1 MNKKLNISVIIRV
14 FNRLDDLKICLET
27 IRKHWLGAN
36 YFIIVVGNGKAL
48 GFDIDSST
56 QQLSDRCIQL
66 DTNAGHLKGNSQLLQ
81 EGMKHIPADSD
92 FTVIL
97 EADTWIFSDAVILKY
112 TEKLKREKAV
122 WASANWIEKYHSL
135 ALDFA
140 LMDSNFLKNN
150 PQIFDFTV
158 HAESFVCNYLRHSGN
173 NYCYMTEC
181 MPVHIPS
188 FMRRFYNPFKGRMR
202 SFTIPQMVTHHIED
216 LPKGMEDKK
225 LQANIML
232 NRAEFPTP
240 LNSDLKTAHCKLR
253 MIEILMKITPRSRWI
268 KAQKERKL

>member
-36 YFIIVVGNGKAL
+36 YFVIVVGNGKAF
-48 GFDIDSST
+48 GHQIESST
-56 QQLSDRCIQL
+56 QQLADKCIQL
-66 DTNAGHLKGNSQLLQ
+66 ESNAGHLKGNSQLLQ
-81 EGMKHIPADSD
+81 EGLKHLPDNSD
-92 FTVIL
+92 FNVIL

-112 TEKLKREKAV
+112 AEKLKSEKMV

-140 LMDSNFLKNN
+140 LIDSSFLKNN

-158 HAESFVCNYLRHSGN
+158 HAESFVSNYLRHSN
-173 NYCYMTEC
+173 NKYCYITEC

-202 SFTIPQMVTHHIED
+202 SFTAPQMVTHHIED
-216 LPKGMEDKK
+216 LPNGMEDKK

-232 NRAEFPTP
+232 NRVEFPS
-240 LNSDLKTAHCKLR
+240 NQSSNFKIAHLKLKI
-253 MIEILMKITPRSRWI
+253 IEFLMKITPRSRWI